1 MRRDIAFKT
10 EDGVTLRG
18 WLYLP
23 ERTAGQAATVVMAH
37 GFSAVK
43 EMYLDRF
50 AEVFAAGGLGVL
62 VFDNRTFGASDG
74 EPRQHI
80 DPWQPVREYRD
91 ASTFAETAAE
101 RVRSRTRCGGAWQ

>member
-43 EMYLDRF
+43 EMHLDRF
-50 AEVFAAGGLGVL
+50 AEVFAASGLGAL

-80 DPWQPVREYRD
+80 DPWQQVRDYRD
-91 ASTFAETAAE
+91 APAA
-101 RVRSRTRCGGAWQ
+101 RGRCADVVRHRLPRSC